1 MHRKALPL
9 TVSVLAAALLLGAA
23 ASRDIHAA
31 QAPPA
36 PVPAPPAIPQVTGS
50 QVEQVTV
57 DVVVLDRK
65 GVPVRGLRAEDFTVL
80 EEGQRKT
87 LASFD
92 VVDRSVEPAEEP
104 AAPPRVSTNV
114 VSDQEAARGR
124 TFIVLFDDL
133 SLTPVNAQA
142 AKRAVAAFLDHGS
155 VEGDQVT
162 LFTSSGSAWWTARM
176 KGGREDLFAVLKR
189 LEGRRIVET
198 ATERITDYEAVQ
210 IIYYRDTGVA
220 ARVQDRLERYG
231 TKTLQEVDKTN
242 YSQARDFFQRGVV
255 DPYVESMA
263 MQTYLKARVRLE
275 ASLGTIERAIRS
287 LSDDRSRK
295 ALVLVSEGFVDD
307 PTQSGPR
314 RVVEAA
320 RRSNAAIYFVDA
332 AGLRALDPMYS
343 AEFGVALDTR
353 DTMTAIADLSREG
366 EGAEVLADRTGGFS
380 IRDTNGL
387 EQGAVRIGRESQSY
401 YLLGYNPGDVPR
413 DGKFRRIE
421 VKVRGEKYVVRARRG
436 YFAPPPEG
444 EAPYKPPNGADP
456 VLQGALDSPR
466 SSTAIPL
473 RLTSYVL
480 DEAGLGNTRVV
491 LAADADVSRVSFV
504 DVAGQPHATLDTIA
518 VVAPRDTNSPLRS
531 DQKVE
536 IQRRPGGA
544 AAGPVWYS
552 FLRDFAVPPGEHEAK
567 LVVRDPASNRVGTV
581 LHRFSVPAAGTFR
594 VSTPIL
600 TDTLGDADSGGAPV
614 MLARRE
620 FPQSASL
627 YCRFDVYGAAKGPD
641 GFPRVSAG
649 HSLRRGGDTIGRQ
662 APSRIQPTSLGAL
675 ARMVQIPLK
684 AFPPGEY
691 ELVLDVADDVAGK
704 TLQLSEPFTITPP
717 PPGR

>member
-1 MHRKALPL
+1 VQRKVLPL
-9 TVSVLAAALLLGAA
+9 AVPALAAALLTGAA
-23 ASRDIHAA
+23 ATRDSLAG
-31 QAPPA
+31 QAPQA
-36 PVPAPPAIPQVTGS
+36 PAPPAVTRIPGS

-65 GVPVRGLRAEDFTVL
+65 GVPVRGLKADDFTVL
-80 EEGQRKT
+80 EEGQRKE

-92 VVDRSVEPAEEP
+92 VVDRAAAPADEPAE
-104 AAPPRVSTNV
+104 PPRISTNE
-114 VSDQEAARGR
+114 VSDREAPRGR
-124 TFIVLFDDL
+124 TFIVMFDDL
-133 SLTPVNAQA
+133 SLTPANAQA
-142 AKRAVAAFLDHGS
+142 AKRAVAAFLDRGS

-162 LFTSSGSAWWTARM
+162 LFTSSGSAWWTTRM
-176 KGGREDLFAVLKR
+176 KEGREDLFAVLKR
-189 LEGRRIVET
+189 LEGRRILET
-198 ATERITDYEAVQ
+198 ATERITDFEAVQ

-263 MQTYLKARVRLE
+263 MQTYLKAKVRME
-275 ASLGTIERAIRS
+275 ASLGTMERAIRS
-287 LSDDRSRK
+287 MSEDRSRK
-295 ALVLVSEGFVDD
+295 ALILVSEGFVDD
-307 PTQSGPR
+307 PTQTGPR

-320 RRSNAAIYFVDA
+320 RRANAAVYFVDA
-332 AGLRALDPMYS
+332 SGLRALDPMYS

-353 DTMTAIADLSREG
+353 DTMSAIADLSREG

-387 EQGAVRIGRESQSY
+387 EEGAVRIGRESQSY
-401 YLLGYNPGDVPR
+401 YLLGYNPGEVPR
-413 DGKFRRIE
+413 DGKFRKIE
-421 VKVRGEKYVVRARRG
+421 VKVRGGRYVVRARRG

-444 EAPYKPPNGADP
+444 EAPYKPANGADP

-466 SSTAIPL
+466 AAAAIPL

-480 DEAGLGNTRVV
+480 EEAGLVGGARVV

-504 DVAGQPHATLDTIA
+504 DVAGQPQATLDTIA
-518 VVAPRDTNSPLRS
+518 VVAPRDSNSPLRS

-536 IQRRPGGA
+536 IQRRPGTSPS
-544 AAGPVWYS
+544 GPVWYS
-552 FLRDFAVPPGEHEAK
+552 FLRDFTVPPGEHEAK
-567 LVVRDPASNRVGTV
+567 LVVRDPASSRVGTV

-600 TDTLGDADSGGAPV
+600 TDTLGDAASGGAPV

-620 FPQSASL
+620 FPQTAAL
-627 YCRFDVYGAAKGPD
+627 YCRFDVYGAAKGSD
-641 GFPRVSAG
+641 GFPRVTAG
-649 HSLRRGGDTIGRQ
+649 HSLRRGETTIGRS
-662 APSRIQPTSLGAL
+662 APSPIQPTSLGAL
-675 ARMVQIPLK
+675 ARMVQIPLRS
-684 AFPPGEY
+684 FPPGEY
-691 ELVLDVADDVAGK
+691 ELVLDVADQVTGK
-704 TLQLSEPFTITPP
+704 TLQLAEPFTITPP
-717 PPGR
+717 APGH